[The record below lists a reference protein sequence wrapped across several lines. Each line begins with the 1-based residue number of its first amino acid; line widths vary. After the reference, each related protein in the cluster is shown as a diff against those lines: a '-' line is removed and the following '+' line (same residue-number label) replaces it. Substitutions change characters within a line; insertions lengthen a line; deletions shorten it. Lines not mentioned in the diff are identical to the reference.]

1 MMQSFTPPYTIL
13 CSENTRRLRKR
24 ISGHLAILGTP
35 EYHAVYGLWSRGVIP
50 GMPLSP
56 DPFDLT
62 VSKRQ
67 WEVGVQTW
75 RSELQRLA
83 WVYSTATEHQ

>member
-1 MMQSFTPPYTIL
+1 MQSFTPPYTIL
-13 CSENTRRLRKR
+13 CPDNTRRLRKR
-24 ISGHLAILGTP
+24 ISGYLAILRTP
-35 EYHAVYGLWSRGVIP
+35 EYHAVHGLWSRGLLQ
-50 GMPLSP
+50 GMPQSP

-75 RSELQRLA
+75 RSELQRIA
-83 WVYSTATEHQ
+83 WILSTATEHE